1 MTELAPFQVA
11 RPRDIETAI
20 ALCSANAQSRYVAG
34 GTDLI
39 VNMRRGIRRPE
50 LLIDLTGLD
59 ALNEFEMTDAGARIG
74 AGVTLGRFAADPG
87 VRERYRGAAEAAEAI
102 AGPGHRSMATV
113 GGNLCL
119 DTRCIYYNQSEWWR
133 RSNQYCL
140 KHRGDTC
147 HVAPQGQR
155 CHAAFSG
162 DLAPALMVLGTEVE
176 IAGPGGRRRIPL
188 ADLYAED
195 GRAHL
200 KLALGEL
207 LICLQLPSA
216 PPPSAYAKVR
226 LRGAIDF
233 PLAGVAV
240 CLAIVDGIVS
250 TLRVGVT
257 GTNSRP
263 FLLEGTD
270 SFVGR
275 PLDDEALGRLD
286 KLVQKQVQ
294 PMRTTLASANYR
306 RLAAAALARR
316 LAIRLAGAKGM
327 NRTGIFGGS
336 NF

>member
-11 RPRDIETAI
+11 RPRDVEAAI
-20 ALCSANAQSRYVAG
+20 ALCSENAQSRYIAG
-34 GTDLI
+34 GTDLM
-39 VNMRRGIRRPE
+39 VNIRRGIRRPE
-50 LLIDLTGLD
+50 LLIDLSGVD
-59 ALNEFEMTDAGARIG
+59 VLNEFEITAAGARIG
-74 AGVTLGRFAADPG
+74 AGVTLARLAADPG
-87 VRERYRGAAEAAEAI
+87 VRERYRAAAEAAETI
-102 AGPGHRSMATV
+102 AGPGHRTMATV

-133 RSNQYCL
+133 HANHYCL

-147 HVAPQGQR
+147 HVAPQGKR

-162 DLAPALMVLGTEVE
+162 DLAPALMVLGAEIE
-176 IAGPGGRRRIPL
+176 IAGAAGHRRIPL
-188 ADLYAED
+188 TDLYTEN

-200 KLALGEL
+200 RLSLGEL
-207 LICLQLPSA
+207 ILRVQLPAA

-226 LRGAIDF
+226 LRGSIDF

-240 CLAIVDGIVS
+240 SLAMAGHAVS
-250 TLRVGVT
+250 EFRVGLT

-263 FLLEGTD
+263 FLLEGTE
-270 SFVGR
+270 SFLGR
-275 PLDDEALGRLD
+275 PLDDEALARLD

-316 LAIRLAGAKGM
+316 LAARLAGLQGK
-327 NRTGIFGGS
+327 T
-336 NF
+336 